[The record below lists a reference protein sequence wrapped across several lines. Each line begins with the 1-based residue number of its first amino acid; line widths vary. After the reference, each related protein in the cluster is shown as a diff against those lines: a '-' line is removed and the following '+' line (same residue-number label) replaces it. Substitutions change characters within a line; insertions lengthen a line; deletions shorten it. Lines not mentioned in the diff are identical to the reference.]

1 VEYGPCL
8 IRDNEISENGCKY
21 KTKIDDYE
29 ATNRGTKDEQVF
41 IGDNAM
47 QMYQHEYLKWAH
59 IRKLNENRTEWIPC
73 GYYHQLNIARKSSHA
88 IFNYSMLLSL
98 LPSSKIIR
106 PRHLLILDEGHL
118 LETEILKFREFS
130 VSKKHW
136 KRYISNFHM
145 IDYGYNDIEKWID
158 FLIEIEAK
166 LLVSLGCESTIK
178 DLALMRKQN
187 YNWNSIRIMKS
198 KPKAANKNITDFLGQ
213 MSLENSKDNVYDTEL
228 ELI

>member
-1 VEYGPCL
+1 
-8 IRDNEISENGCKY
+8 
-21 KTKIDDYE
+21 
-29 ATNRGTKDEQVF
+29 VF